1 MILGLTLILKKE
13 SVVPDPELLLR
24 FLTLTL
30 SAKGAVALLLAI
42 PVGLILTAIAWRI
55 FHG

>member
-1 MILGLTLILKKE
+1 M
-13 SVVPDPELLLR
+13 SELLFS
-24 FLTLTL
+24 FLSFKL

>member
-1 MILGLTLILKKE
+1 M
-13 SVVPDPELLLR
+13 SELLFS

-30 SAKGAVALLLAI
+30 SAKGVVALLLAI

>member
-1 MILGLTLILKKE
+1 M
-13 SVVPDPELLLR
+13 PDPEFLLR
-24 FLTLTL
+24 FLTFTL
-30 SAKGAVALLLAI
+30 SAKGLVALLLAF